1 MTVTLAR
8 LGAIT
13 VNPVLSLSQVY
24 AYKIFTPV
32 PLSDKHIHIYI
43 YIYTGV
49 NARYTVGINR
59 KGLATKSL
67 EPETVVCRR
76 SRNSQERRDA
86 L

>member
-8 LGAIT
+8 LVGAIT

-24 AYKIFTPV
+24 AYKIFAPV
-32 PLSDKHIHIYI
+32 PLSDIHIYI

-59 KGLATKSL
+59 RGLATKSL
-67 EPETVVCRR
+67 EPKTVCRR
-76 SRNSQERRDA
+76 SRSSQEHRDA